1 MEPILLKLIDAG
13 GTYRGTFADYIFE
26 SFAAPEAIY
35 RALLKHLRKYG
46 VTLTDLNSDMTRLSD
61 ANISCFLSKLSTF
74 IFIRLE
80 RLDMSFSNLH
90 ENGAD
95 IVSQILLD
103 SCTALQEAQALGKI
117 VEHHVDLNIVANIQD
132 ASYDTVLRQYVT
144 LPKAF
149 GEHTL
154 TGLAFY
160 IPENA
165 AQGARY
171 GSLVLNHVPGQEHQL
186 TLRANMI
193 FDGTQI
199 PVQTLAPQVKTFITH
214 TLHSLGLAFTKEN
227 TP

>member
-1 MEPILLKLIDAG
+1 MEPILLKLMNAD

-46 VTLTDLNSDMTRLSD
+46 VALTDLNSDMTRLSD
-61 ANISCFLSKLSTF
+61 AHISCFLSKISTF

-90 ENGAD
+90 EIGAD

-103 SCTALQEAQALGKI
+103 SCAALQEVQAPGKI
-117 VEHHVDLNIVANIQD
+117 VEHRVDLNIVANIQE
-132 ASYDTVLRQYVT
+132 ASYDTVLQQYVT
-144 LPKAF
+144 LPRAF

-165 AQGARY
+165 AQGARH
-171 GSLVLNHVPGQEHQL
+171 GSLVLNHVPGQDHQL

-199 PVQTLAPQVKTFITH
+199 AVQT
-214 TLHSLGLAFTKEN
+214 
-227 TP
+227 